1 MRESQGRFI
10 RRQWM
15 AAGLAFVLLAM
26 AVGRLSSAEW
36 VLPDDRLGIRTAP
49 LLLLSRPDVQADLKL
64 DRSQVL
70 GAQNQINELTR
81 RALSLRGKTGAG
93 VVADRRAIDE
103 AQLEWLGKNL
113 TGNQLERLWQIE
125 LQWEGAS
132 ALLGRPMVVEY
143 LRLTPEQQHSL
154 AAIIAERNSQRSK
167 GRFTPADDQVFN
179 RKASILLSRSQQ
191 ELLTKLLGAPFQFVA
206 TSVPSRSA
214 PSHTRDEAAHPA
226 VHAVPPR

>member
-1 MRESQGRFI
+1 MREGQGRFV
-10 RRQWM
+10 RRQFM
-15 AAGLAFVLLAM
+15 AAGLAFALLAM
-26 AVGRLSSAEW
+26 AIGRASSAEW

-64 DRSQVL
+64 ERSQVL
-70 GAQNQINELTR
+70 GAQNQISELTR
-81 RALSLRGKTGAG
+81 RALALRGKTGTA

-143 LRLTPEQQHSL
+143 LRLTPEQQHAL
-154 AAIIAERNSQRSK
+154 AAIIADRNSLRSK
-167 GRFTPADDQVFN
+167 GRFTQADDQAFN
-179 RKASILLSRSQQ
+179 RKASVVLSKSQQ
-191 ELLTKLLGAPFQFVA
+191 ELLTKLLGAPFPFVA
-206 TSVPSRSA
+206 TAARPG
-214 PSHTRDEAAHPA
+214 TRDEAAHPA
-226 VHAVPPR
+226 IHAAPPR

>member
-1 MRESQGRFI
+1 MRESQGRFV
-10 RRQWM
+10 RRQLM
-15 AAGLAFVLLAM
+15 AAGLAFALLAM
-26 AVGRLSSAEW
+26 AIGRASSAEW

-81 RALSLRGKTGAG
+81 RALALRGKTGTA

-154 AAIIAERNSQRSK
+154 AAIIADRNSLRSK
-167 GRFTPADDQVFN
+167 GRFTPADDQAFN
-179 RKASILLSRSQQ
+179 RKASVVLSKSQQ
-191 ELLTKLLGAPFQFVA
+191 ELLTKLLGTPFPFVA
-206 TSVPSRSA
+206 TAARPG
-214 PSHTRDEAAHPA
+214 TRDEAAHPA
-226 VHAVPPR
+226 SHAAPPR

>member
-1 MRESQGRFI
+1 MRESQGRFL
-10 RRQWM
+10 RCPLT
-15 AAGLAFVLLAM
+15 AAGLAFVLLVM
-26 AVGRLSSAEW
+26 AICRASSAEW

-70 GAQNQINELTR
+70 GAQSRINELTR
-81 RALSLRGKTGAG
+81 RALALRGKTGAA

-143 LRLTPEQQHSL
+143 LRLTPEQQHAL
-154 AAIIAERNSQRSK
+154 ATILAERNRLHSK
-167 GRFTPADDQVFN
+167 GRYTPAEDQAFN
-179 RKASILLSRSQQ
+179 RKANTVLSKSQQ
-191 ELLTKLLGAPFQFVA
+191 ELLTKLLGAPFQFAA
-206 TSVPSRSA
+206 TAA
-214 PSHTRDEAAHPA
+214 PAHTRDEAAHPA
-226 VHAVPPR
+226 GHRAPTR

>member
-1 MRESQGRFI
+1 MRESQGWFI
-10 RRQWM
+10 RRQLM
-15 AAGLAFVLLAM
+15 AAGLAFALLAM
-26 AVGRLSSAEW
+26 ATGRASGAEW

-81 RALSLRGKTGAG
+81 RALALRGKTGTA

-132 ALLGRPMVVEY
+132 ALLGRPMVAEY
-143 LRLTPEQQHSL
+143 LRLTPEQQGSL
-154 AAIIAERNSQRSK
+154 AAIIAERMN
-167 GRFTPADDQVFN
+167 F
-179 RKASILLSRSQQ
+179 
-191 ELLTKLLGAPFQFVA
+191 E
-206 TSVPSRSA
+206 VPR
-214 PSHTRDEAAHPA
+214 
-226 VHAVPPR
+226 

>member
-1 MRESQGRFI
+1 
-10 RRQWM
+10 M
-15 AAGLAFVLLAM
+15 AAGLAFALVAM
-26 AVGRLSSAEW
+26 AVGRASSAEW

-49 LLLLSRPDVQADLKL
+49 LLLLSRADVQADLKL
-64 DRSQVL
+64 DRGQVL

-81 RALSLRGKTGAG
+81 RALALRGKTGAA

-132 ALLGRPMVVEY
+132 ALLGRPMVAEY

-154 AAIIAERNSQRSK
+154 AAIIAERNSLRSK
-167 GRFTPADDQVFN
+167 GRFTHTDDQAFN
-179 RKASILLSRSQQ
+179 RKASVVLSRSQQ

-206 TSVPSRSA
+206 SSA
-214 PSHTRDEAAHPA
+214 QPRTRDEATHPA
-226 VHAVPPR
+226 IHSGPPR